1 MCCFLAT
8 SLLKYAYICVHKVRY
23 ICNVIK
29 ICLTLMASKY
39 VQFPSDAINKMQCDD
54 VNTCHFQ
61 KVSFFSKSIA
71 TGDIC
76 MRANVKQYE
85 IKAEENYALNHKL
98 SRQACLRF
106 FIVSQ

>member
-1 MCCFLAT
+1 
-8 SLLKYAYICVHKVRY
+8 
-23 ICNVIK
+23 
-29 ICLTLMASKY
+29 MASKY
-39 VQFPSDAINKMQCDD
+39 AQFPSDVINKMQCDD
-54 VNTCHFQ
+54 VNTCYFQ
-61 KVSFFSKSIA
+61 KVSIFFSKSIA

-85 IKAEENYALNHKL
+85 IKAEENYDLNHKL

>member
-1 MCCFLAT
+1 
-8 SLLKYAYICVHKVRY
+8 
-23 ICNVIK
+23 
-29 ICLTLMASKY
+29 MASKY
-39 VQFPSDAINKMQCDD
+39 AQFPSDVINKMQCED

-61 KVSFFSKSIA
+61 KVSFFFSKSIA
-71 TGDIC
+71 TRDKC

-106 FIVSQ
+106 FIVLQ

>member
-1 MCCFLAT
+1 
-8 SLLKYAYICVHKVRY
+8 
-23 ICNVIK
+23 
-29 ICLTLMASKY
+29 MASKY
-39 VQFPSDAINKMQCDD
+39 VQFPSNVINKMQSDD

-61 KVSFFSKSIA
+61 KVSFFISIA

-98 SRQACLRF
+98 SRHACLRF

>member
-1 MCCFLAT
+1 MCAQRTLY
-8 SLLKYAYICVHKVRY
+8 L
-23 ICNVIK
+23 
-29 ICLTLMASKY
+29 ICLTLMTSKY
-39 VQFPSDAINKMQCDD
+39 AQFPSDVINKMQCDD

-61 KVSFFSKSIA
+61 NVSFISKSIA